1 MQAADITRDETAE
14 RARLLRVD
22 SYEVELDLTQGP
34 DSFRSVSVIRFDCT
48 EPGASTYADL
58 IADTVHEITLNG
70 LRVDPTASYADGRI
84 ALSDLAASN
93 ELRVVADCAYG
104 SGGFGLQ
111 RSVDSSDGRIY
122 TFTQFEAAHA
132 REVFANFE
140 QPDLKATFTFHVT
153 APAGWTVLSN
163 TAIPNQPGKG
173 PVAMADETALWH
185 FPPTPRISTYLTAI
199 AAGDYHVVQESHTT
213 PSGQV
218 VPIGLACR
226 QSMAD
231 HLEPEDI
238 LLVTRQGLDFF
249 TSLFGDYPFDKLDQ
263 VFVPDNGGAMENV
276 GCIISS
282 ESLLFRSRVTD
293 AMYELRAMV
302 TLHEMAH
309 QWFGDLVTMRWW
321 EDLWLNESFAE
332 FAGFLA
338 TAEATRF
345 TGAWT
350 TFCAG
355 RKIWGY
361 DQDRLSSTHPIAG
374 NVPTLSEAEAN
385 FDGISYAKG
394 AAVLRQLAAYLGRD
408 AFFTGI
414 RAYFAAHAWGNATL
428 ADLLS
433 ALEASSGRD
442 LGEWSKA
449 WLETAGPNTVRSEF
463 ETGPEGRFTSF
474 AIRQEAPAEHPT
486 LRPHHI
492 AVGLYN
498 RRPAAD
504 GTTELVRTYRV
515 EVDVNGALTRVPEL
529 VGQPQPDLILLNDDD
544 LGYVIVRFDDRSL
557 ATLTEAIG
565 EFTDPLPRTICWGA
579 VVDMVGQAELS
590 VPAFVRI
597 VAAGLPSE
605 KSVSVLQ
612 YVRGVTSGVLGTLA
626 DPAWVPA
633 GKELLAARAMELLPA
648 AEPGSDLQLA
658 WAQLLASTAVTDDQV
673 DLVAGLLDGSV
684 TFDGLAVDA
693 ELRWSLLAR
702 LATMGRAGKAEI
714 EAERVRDTTDQGR
727 RSALAASASIPDAGH
742 KAAAWRL
749 VAESTELG
757 LEDSAAVASGFNRAE
772 HAHLLAPYA
781 EKYFEQL
788 PIIWENREG
797 LLRMG
802 LGRMLFPY
810 SAASSSLLERV
821 EVFLGEPGHDAA
833 MDRAVIEGR
842 DVVVK
847 ALRSRSLSQ

>member
-1 MQAADITRDETAE
+1 MQAADITRDETTE

-22 SYEVELDLTQGP
+22 SYDVELDLTQGP
-34 DSFRSVSVIRFDCT
+34 DIFRSVSVVRFDCT
-48 EPGASTYADL
+48 EPGAATYADL
-58 IADTVHEITLNG
+58 IAETVHEITLNG
-70 LRVDPTASYADGRI
+70 LRVDPTASWADGRI
-84 ALSDLAASN
+84 ALSGLSASN

-111 RSVDSSDGRIY
+111 RSVDSADGRIY

-153 APAGWTVLSN
+153 APGGWVVIS
-163 TAIPNQPGKG
+163 NQPGRA
-173 PVAMADETALWH
+173 PVAMADQTALWH

-199 AAGDYHVVQESHTT
+199 AAGEYHVLTESHTT

-218 VPIGLACR
+218 IPIGLACR
-226 QSMAD
+226 QSIAD
-231 HLEPEDI
+231 HLEPDDI

-249 TSLFGDYPFDKLDQ
+249 TGLFGDYPFDKLDQ

-293 AMYELRAMV
+293 TMYEVRTMV

-332 FAGFLA
+332 LAGFLA

-345 TGAWT
+345 SGAWT

-361 DQDRLSSTHPIAG
+361 AQDRLSSTHPIAG
-374 NVPTLSEAEAN
+374 NVRTLSEAEAN

-394 AAVLRQLAAYLGRD
+394 AAVLRQLVAYLGRD
-408 AFFTGI
+408 AFFDGI

-428 ADLLS
+428 ADLLA
-433 ALEASSGRD
+433 ALEASSGRS

-463 ETGPEGRFTSF
+463 ETGPDGRFTSF
-474 AIRQEAPAEHPT
+474 GIRQEASAEHPV

-504 GTTELVRTYRV
+504 GTSELVRTHRV
-515 EVDVNGALTRVPEL
+515 EVDVNGALTQVPEL
-529 VGQPQPDLILLNDDD
+529 IGQPQPDLILLNDDD
-544 LGYVIVRFDDRSL
+544 LGYVIIRFDDRSL

-579 VVDMVGQAELS
+579 VIDMAGQAELS

-597 VAAGLPSE
+597 VAAGLASE
-605 KSVSVLQ
+605 QSVSVLQ
-612 YVRGVTSGVLGTLA
+612 NIQLEVRGMLGTLA

-633 GKELLAARAMELLPA
+633 GKEILAARAMELLPA
-648 AEPGSDLQLA
+648 AEPGSDHQLA
-658 WAQLLASTAVTDDQV
+658 WAQLLASTAVTQEQL
-673 DLVAGLLDGSV
+673 DLVAGLLTGAV
-684 TFDGLAVDA
+684 EFNGLAIDP
-693 ELRWSLLAR
+693 ELRWALLAR
-702 LATMGRAGKAEI
+702 LAATGRAGKAEI
-714 EAERVRDTTDQGR
+714 AAELERDTTDLGR
-727 RSALAASASIPDAGH
+727 RSAFAASASIPDAGH

-757 LEDSAAVASGFNRAE
+757 LEDSAAVARGFNQAE
-772 HAHLLAPYA
+772 HAELLAPYA
-781 EKYFEQL
+781 AKYFEQL
-788 PIIWENREG
+788 PLMWENREG
-797 LLRMG
+797 LLKMG

-810 SAASSSLLERV
+810 SAASPELLQQV
-821 EVFLGEPGHDAA
+821 DTFLAEPGHDPA

-842 DVVVK
+842 DIVIK
-847 ALRSRSLSQ
+847 ALRSRSLS